1 MGNNFEGL
9 CCSKSYCYD
18 LKEIKSKHYPSINNI
33 DNLNNGHNM
42 DNNRDNHNID
52 NIDNNNINNSNIDN
66 NYIYNNNNNIDNNN
80 VDNSNIDNG
89 NNLDNINI
97 DNIDNYN
104 NTNSYYSDQI
114 SRFDI
119 NISESN
125 KYVYDI
131 QSQLDSRLLKNVDKL
146 SPEKKSCIICLEN
159 FKQFDLVINLNCL
172 HMFHDECIKKWL
184 RDYNYCPICKI
195 LI

>member
-18 LKEIKSKHYPSINNI
+18 LKEIKSMNFPSINNI
-33 DNLNNGHNM
+33 DLNNKQNM
-42 DNNRDNHNID
+42 DNNIDN
-52 NIDNNNINNSNIDN
+52 NIDNNNIDN
-66 NYIYNNNNNIDNNN
+66 NNMDNNNNIDNNN
-80 VDNSNIDNG
+80 IDYNHTDNSNIYN
-89 NNLDNINI
+89 NI
-97 DNIDNYN
+97 D
-104 NTNSYYSDQI
+104 SYYSD
-114 SRFDI
+114 RFDI

-131 QSQLDSRLLKNVDKL
+131 QSQLDSTLLKNVDKL
-146 SPEKKSCIICLEN
+146 SPEKKQCIICLEN
-159 FKQFDLVINLNCL
+159 FKQFDLIINLNCL